1 MRRVFLRRLGLLA
14 ALGLA
19 GRAEG
24 GPLLERLREMRDARR
39 GDADEGEMG
48 EDRGAGRRSF
58 TPPAGVEVERDLA
71 YGSDPAQRL
80 DVYRKPGSEGAPV
93 LFMVHGGG
101 WRFGDKAMSN
111 VVQNKIQ
118 RWVMRGWVLVS
129 VNYRLVPDAYPLE
142 QAEDVGRALA
152 FAQGRAKQWGADPS
166 RFVLMGH
173 SAGAHIVS
181 LMNADDG
188 MMARHGA
195 QRWMATVSL
204 DSAAFDVEAIMDR
217 RHYAFY
223 DKVFGS
229 DREMWRR
236 VSPTLRLKSAPPAPM
251 LLVCSSRRSDSCDP
265 AREFADKANGFGGR
279 VTVLP
284 LDRNHGQINQEL
296 GSAGEYTEKV
306 ESFLRSAGLT

>member
-1 MRRVFLRRLGLLA
+1 MRRDVLRRLGLLA

-39 GDADEGEMG
+39 GDADAG
-48 EDRGAGRRSF
+48 DLRDDSAAGRRSF
-58 TPPAGVEVERDLA
+58 TPPAGIEVERDLA

-80 DVYRKPGSEGAPV
+80 DVYRKPGSQGAPV

-101 WRFGDKAMSN
+101 WRFGDKGAAN
-111 VVQNKIQ
+111 VVKSKIL
-118 RWVMRGWVLVS
+118 RWVARGWVLVS

-152 FAQGRAKQWGADPS
+152 FAQGRAKQWGGDPA

-173 SAGAHIVS
+173 SAGAHIVA

-204 DSAAFDVEAIMDR
+204 DSAAFDVEAVMDR
-217 RHYAFY
+217 RHFRLY
-223 DKVFGS
+223 DEVFGS
-229 DREMWRR
+229 NREVWRQ
-236 VSPTLRLKSAPPAPM
+236 VSPTLRLKAAPPAPM

-265 AREFADKANGFGGR
+265 AREFAAKANAFGGR

-296 GSAGEYTEKV
+296 GAPGEYTEKV